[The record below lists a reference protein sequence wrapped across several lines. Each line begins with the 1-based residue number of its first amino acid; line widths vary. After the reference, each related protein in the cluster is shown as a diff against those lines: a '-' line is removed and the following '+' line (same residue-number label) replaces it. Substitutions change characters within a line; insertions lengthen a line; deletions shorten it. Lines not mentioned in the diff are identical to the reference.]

1 MPSHTDAKKIWD
13 SGKEQQRLNAE
24 RIRRQK
30 MNADG
35 TLKSF
40 DEGYG
45 TKKKK
50 KK

>member
-1 MPSHTDAKKIWD
+1 MPGYTDTKREWESA
-13 SGKEQQRLNAE
+13 KEQQRLNAE

-40 DEGYG
+40 EQGYG

-50 KK
+50 K

>member
-1 MPSHTDAKKIWD
+1 MPGYTDSKRIWEAA
-13 SGKEQQRLNAE
+13 KEQQRLNAE

-45 TKKKK
+45 TKKGRKK
-50 KK
+50 

>member
-1 MPSHTDAKKIWD
+1 MGEYDIKKKEWESAK
-13 SGKEQQRLNAE
+13 EMQRRNAE

-40 DEGYG
+40 HDGYG
-45 TKKKK
+45 SNQKVK
-50 KK
+50 